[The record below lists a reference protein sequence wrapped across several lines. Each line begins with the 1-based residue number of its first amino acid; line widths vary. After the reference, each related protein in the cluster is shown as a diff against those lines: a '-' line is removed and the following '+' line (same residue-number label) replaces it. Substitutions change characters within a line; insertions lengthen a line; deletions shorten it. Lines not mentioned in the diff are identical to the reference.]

1 MIISPVLELALPL
14 ATLLPHTDGPYV
26 ALVLIGFVIGIFGHL
41 STQRWLVAAG
51 IILIFL
57 GALLFPFA
65 VNVTTDQ
72 PAPQIET
79 SEPSP

>member
-1 MIISPVLELALPL
+1 MIIGRVLDLALPL
-14 ATLLPHTDGPYV
+14 AALLPHSDGPYV
-26 ALVLIGFVIGIFGHL
+26 ALVLIGFAIGIFGHL
-41 STQRWLVAAG
+41 SSWRWLVVTG

-65 VNVTTDQ
+65 VSITTDQ
-72 PAPQIET
+72 PAPRIET

>member
-1 MIISPVLELALPL
+1 MIIGPVLDLAFPL
-14 ATLLPHTDGPYV
+14 AALLPHSAGPYA
-26 ALVLIGFVIGIFGHL
+26 ALVLIGFAVGIFGHL
-41 STQRWLVAAG
+41 STQRWLVATG

-65 VNVTTDQ
+65 VSVTTDQ
-72 PAPQIET
+72 PPPQIET